1 MQVDFVTVTFS
12 RDFNLLKLQ
21 ARSIVL
27 YVPESFIN
35 SIILI
40 CNDSLENMERLK
52 TYILPEYK
60 HLAEKVKII
69 DSTLLYIH
77 PNSSFSNYGWFP
89 QQILKLKAYKVA
101 TSKYY
106 IVLDSKNHFIRPITE
121 DYFFQDGKPL
131 QVIEDYKNHFMRM
144 YIINTLNV
152 FENNKNNIK
161 DQFIHYYTNE
171 EKNVPAFQTLL
182 TPVIFIKDICEK
194 IDESIKLDYYLNG
207 QHTFAEF
214 AIYAAYIKYND
225 LQDEYIQTRQ
235 RLCFTEPNNT
245 ENWIDILKLPI
256 DEQPYALLGVCVERL
271 HEFTDE
277 QLQLLKNRWVSS
289 QLCTD
294 DEYEYIYKIYT
305 TYPIDANKK
314 QLMQFSNELF

>member
-69 DSTLLYIH
+69 DSRTLYSHEGI
-77 PNSSFSNYGWFP
+77 PEYSYGWFP
-89 QQILKLKAYKVA
+89 QQILKLRAYKLV

-106 IVLDSKNHFIRPITE
+106 IVLDSKNHFIRPIT
-121 DYFFQDGKPL
+121 DHYFFQDGKPL
-131 QVIEDYKNHFMRM
+131 QVIEDYKDHFMRI

-152 FENNKNNIK
+152 FENKNNIK

-225 LQDEYIQTRQ
+225 LQNEYIQTIQ
-235 RLCFTEPNNT
+235 RLCFTEPNST
-245 ENWIDILKLPI
+245 ENWVDILKPLVS
-256 DEQPYALLGVCVERL
+256 EQPYALLGICAARFNEYTL
-271 HEFTDE
+271 EELD
-277 QLQLLKNRWVSS
+277 LLKNRWVTSK
-289 QLCTD
+289 LCTI
-294 DEYEYIYKIYT
+294 DEANTIHQIYSLCLH
-305 TYPIDANKK
+305 PHNSPA
-314 QLMQFSNELF
+314 QVWSHELF